1 MNSEYDVDGNLI
13 KENYSAD
20 GSSITYEYDKE
31 NKLISS
37 TNSYSEYTQYEYDKN
52 GNLTYKYDN
61 TGNYVKLSLV
71 KYKV

>member
-20 GSSITYEYDKE
+20 GSSITYEYDE
-31 NKLISS
+31 
-37 TNSYSEYTQYEYDKN
+37 N

-61 TGNYVKLSLV
+61 TGNYVKFIV
-71 KYKV
+71 VEI